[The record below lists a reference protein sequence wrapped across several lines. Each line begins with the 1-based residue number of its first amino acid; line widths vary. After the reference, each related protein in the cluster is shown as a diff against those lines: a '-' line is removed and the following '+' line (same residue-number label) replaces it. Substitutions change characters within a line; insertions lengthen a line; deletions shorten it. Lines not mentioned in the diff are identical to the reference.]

1 MIIVGVADIH
11 GDMRVLDRMEA
22 ELTAADVVILA
33 GDITSFGNRKDVESV
48 IRAFR
53 ARCKFLLAV
62 SGNCD
67 PPAVDEYI
75 DEIGIGLHGKNRTI
89 EGVVFVGLGGS
100 LPCVG
105 HTPNEYTEGQLE
117 RMLERGADGILP
129 DVPMVLI
136 SHEPPYNTAID
147 NARCGGHVGS
157 VSVRTFIEQY
167 QPLLCISGHIHESR
181 AIDAIGPT
189 RIVNPGPLR
198 DGKYVYAEV
207 TGKLEVLEIRSC

>member
-1 MIIVGVADIH
+1 MIIVGVTDSH
-11 GDMRVLDRMEA
+11 GDTRVLDRLDA
-22 ELTAADVVILA
+22 ELAAADVVILA
-33 GDITSFGNRKDVESV
+33 GDITSFGDRKDVERV
-48 IRAFR
+48 IHAFR
-53 ARCKFLLAV
+53 ARCKLLLAV

-67 PPAVDEYI
+67 PPAVGQYI
-75 DEIGIGLHGKNRTI
+75 DEIGIGLHGRNRTI
-89 EGVVFVGLGGS
+89 NGVVFVGLGGS
-100 LPCVG
+100 LPCLG
-105 HTPNEYTEGQLE
+105 RTPNENTEDQLE
-117 RMLERGADGILP
+117 RMLECGADGIPP

-147 NARCGGHVGS
+147 NARYGGHVGS

-181 AIDAIGPT
+181 GIDAIGPT

-198 DGKYVYAEV
+198 DGKYAYAEV